1 MRPLKTA
8 IRFGG
13 VGAVQLGRGPVRPSH
28 EGNRSGLAYG
38 AKPQRT
44 SLSLTK
50 GTRVIV
56 SGRLKSRSYET
67 KEGEK
72 HTVIELEVDEIGA
85 SLRYANAKVNRTQ
98 RSNGT
103 GQAGG
108 GFGNSNTAA
117 TAPQDDP
124 WATPQATSGGRHR
137 ATLLNPYGVGAS
149 RYAGPEQRWVQRL
162 WCQAVY
168 PVKTGL
174 DRLCGHRCGGCSRQL
189 DGNFQVGASFLLCL
203 CCGRR
208 GCERTNQLHRGRSC
222 SCGAVGGQVVNCV
235 ADFLDQLE

>member
-1 MRPLKTA
+1 
-8 IRFGG
+8 
-13 VGAVQLGRGPVRPSH
+13 VWGALQLGRGPVRASH
-28 EGNRSGLAYG
+28 EGNRSGPAYG

-72 HTVIELEVDEIGA
+72 HTVTELEVDEIGA

-117 TAPQDDP
+117 TAPRTIRGP
-124 WATPQATSGGRHR
+124 PRKPR
-137 ATLLNPYGVGAS
+137 AA
-149 RYAGPEQRWVQRL
+149 
-162 WCQAVY
+162 
-168 PVKTGL
+168 
-174 DRLCGHRCGGCSRQL
+174 
-189 DGNFQVGASFLLCL
+189 
-203 CCGRR
+203 
-208 GCERTNQLHRGRSC
+208 
-222 SCGAVGGQVVNCV
+222 
-235 ADFLDQLE
+235 ADTEPPF